1 MTKRGFFNKIK
12 GIFSHEKE
20 SDESPLDQQD
30 DSTTDQAFTSKV
42 IKTKS
47 IIPEVV
53 KPKVFI
59 KYNDPRPLPPGLD
72 IKFATNFSG
81 KQGRF
86 IYCATIEELNTQL
99 TEFCRVK
106 QLSRICIWEDYLRT
120 YLEQRGFDWVRDNK
134 PMEQSDVVISL
145 CEGLIAEEGSIM
157 FSAEQNSRRTLDVFP
172 PVHIVLAH
180 KKQLKI
186 NIEHGLE
193 EYKFRYDDALPFLFQ
208 LGENIP
214 KYRNIDNKL
223 IINADGTKDVYVFYS
238 EEPIVFE

>member
-1 MTKRGFFNKIK
+1 MTKKGFFNKIK
-12 GIFSHEKE
+12 GIFSAEKE
-20 SDESPLDQQD
+20 SEDQSLEHQED
-30 DSTTDQAFTSKV
+30 TTSDQAFTSKV
-42 IKTKS
+42 IRTKS
-47 IIPEVV
+47 IIPQEV
-53 KPKVFI
+53 KPKVFL
-59 KYNDPRPLPPGLD
+59 KYQDNRQIPPGLD

-86 IYCATIEELNTQL
+86 IYCATLEEMNKQL
-99 TEFCRVK
+99 SDFCRVK
-106 QLSRICIWEDYLRT
+106 QINKISIWEDYLRI
-120 YLEQRGFDWVRDNK
+120 YLEQKGFDMVKENK
-134 PMEQSDVVISL
+134 PMEQSDAVISL

-172 PVHIVLAH
+172 PIHIVLAH

-208 LGENIP
+208 LGDNIP